1 VKDLVTVG
9 LYDPQL
15 VIVELG
21 TICILPI
28 NGLAK
33 VEGAIK
39 VFTERRF
46 ATRRGCDGEVWRTA
60 LPGRGGK
67 LQLTL
72 MQSSVDNDI
81 LAATR
86 LIDQVTNA
94 IVSPI
99 AIIDANGNGNRVM
112 WAERAW
118 QEGPPT
124 EISLG
129 PSPGPLLFEFQLDG
143 LEVVLGSLRR
153 PGQFS

>member
-1 VKDLVTVG
+1 MKDLVTVG

-21 TICILPI
+21 LLCILPI

-33 VEGAIK
+33 TEGSIK
-39 VFTERRF
+39 VLTERRF

-60 LPGRGGK
+60 MPGRGGK

-72 MQSSVDNDI
+72 MQSSIDNDI
-81 LAATR
+81 LTISR
-86 LIDQVTNA
+86 LIDQATNA

-118 QEGPPT
+118 QEGPPV

-129 PSPGPLLFEFQLDG
+129 ASPGPLLFEFQLDG